1 MTKELKKSIRK
12 NYCVNL
18 LKYQFII
25 KMNNYSKKSIIIIL
39 TNSFNIFSKKKSNK

>member
-1 MTKELKKSIRK
+1 MSKELKKSIRK

-25 KMNNYSKKSIIIIL
+25 KMNNYSKNQL
-39 TNSFNIFSKKKSNK
+39 